1 MPETTITVSALV
13 MQIKT
18 VLEGSLLLQGV
29 SVEGEV
35 SNVTRAASGH
45 WYFTLKD
52 AGSQIRCVMWRGVA
66 ERQPVNPENGASLVA
81 VGDVTVYP
89 QRGEMQLQ
97 VTGLHALGV
106 GDLYARLE
114 LLRLKLAA
122 DGLFDVERK
131 QPLPALPFR
140 IGIVTS
146 PDAAAFQDV
155 LNVLRRRH
163 PLAEIILAPTLV
175 QGVDAPPQ
183 IVRALESLDNSG
195 QIDVLMIVRGGGSIE
210 DLWAFNDERVVRALA
225 ACITPT
231 IAGVGHETD
240 TTLVDYAAD
249 VRAPTPSAA
258 AELVST
264 NAALL
269 PQFIATYRG
278 ALDSLLADRIAS
290 QRVQIDDALRQLIY
304 ASPLR
309 KVDSARQ
316 MVDTLSERMTSR
328 LTLRLSVARERTIAL
343 VGNLEAAS
351 PLALLKRG
359 YALVRRADGSTVRA
373 VGQVSDGELLSVQV
387 HDGAFDVRAELEKK
401 NGQPRL
407 AGF

>member
-1 MPETTITVSALV
+1 M
-13 MQIKT
+13 
-18 VLEGSLLLQGV
+18 
-29 SVEGEV
+29 
-35 SNVTRAASGH
+35 
-45 WYFTLKD
+45 
-52 AGSQIRCVMWRGVA
+52 
-66 ERQPVNPENGASLVA
+66 VN
-81 VGDVTVYP
+81 
-89 QRGEMQLQ
+89 
-97 VTGLHALGV
+97 
-106 GDLYARLE
+106 
-114 LLRLKLAA
+114 
-122 DGLFDVERK
+122 
-131 QPLPALPFR
+131 R
-140 IGIVTS
+140 I
-146 PDAAAFQDV
+146 
-155 LNVLRRRH
+155 
-163 PLAEIILAPTLV
+163 
-175 QGVDAPPQ
+175 
-183 IVRALESLDNSG
+183 
-195 QIDVLMIVRGGGSIE
+195 
-210 DLWAFNDERVVRALA
+210 
-225 ACITPT
+225 
-231 IAGVGHETD
+231 
-240 TTLVDYAAD
+240 DYAAD

-328 LTLRLSVARERTIAL
+328 LTLRVSVARERTIAL

-359 YALVRRADGSTVRA
+359 YALVRRADGSAVRA

-401 NGQPRL
+401 NGQARL
-407 AGF
+407 AGV